1 MVTIRIPVE
10 QNVEKNWTSP
20 TKTEQVSMKERKLL
34 SSNSRRLF
42 YVPTVFSSGDDD
54 TQKKATKTEQALS

>member
-1 MVTIRIPVE
+1 MW
-10 QNVEKNWTSP
+10 EKNWTSP

-34 SSNSRRLF
+34 SSDCRRLF

-54 TQKKATKTEQALS
+54 TQKKATKREQALS